1 MKLIHYAMV
10 AILLTLLVILLIATK
25 GLMIPFVISLFLFVI
40 LRNSTDG
47 IAQKVPSIVTNLKAR
62 SFIGFGI
69 SLALLIG
76 FLTIIYVV
84 INFSINSIVYEF
96 PKYEHILQTK
106 ISVTQNKLDLFTHQ
120 NEISQLMIGQGSA
133 IMNFLAKIRI
143 NEVIANTVSAI
154 PYEKVIAE
162 SSAILTNM
170 AKDGAMILVYLM
182 FLSLEYKHLISK
194 LAKTSRENPRKMKKI
209 TEILRR
215 INSDFITYI
224 RVKFIA
230 SFFTGLLSYGV
241 LVLFDVDFA
250 PFWGFM
256 LFLLNFIPTIG
267 SIVAVAMP
275 VILSM
280 VQFDSLGMVFGLA
293 SVLTAIQFLIGNFLE
308 PRYQG
313 KVLNLSP
320 LVILISLGIW
330 GKIWG
335 IIGMFLS
342 VPIMVGINI
351 VLSQFQST
359 RKFAEFLSASG
370 ELPDLINDYD
380 EEIDRKEIE
389 ASIQI

>member
-1 MKLIHYAMV
+1 MKITRYAMS
-10 AILLTLLVILLIATK
+10 ALLLTLIVILLVVTK

-40 LRNSTDG
+40 LRNSSYA
-47 IAQKVPSIVTNLKAR
+47 IAKRLPQQTIPHNVRKFIGLSISVSLLLGLLVAVYSIINYSLTSIV
-62 SFIGFGI
+62 S
-69 SLALLIG
+69 
-76 FLTIIYVV
+76 
-84 INFSINSIVYEF
+84 EF
-96 PKYEHILQTK
+96 PKYEQILQSK
-106 ISVTQNKLDLFTHQ
+106 ISITQDNLDSFTQ
-120 NEISQLMIGQGSA
+120 ENEASQLLIGQGSVVMA
-133 IMNFLAKIRI
+133 FLAEISI
-143 NEVIANTVSAI
+143 SEVISNALSAI
-154 PYEKVIAE
+154 PYEKILAE

-170 AKDGAMILVYLM
+170 AKDIAMILVYLM
-182 FLSLEYKHLISK
+182 FLSLESSHFKNK
-194 LAKTSRENPRKMKKI
+194 MAKFGRENPRKMK
-209 TEILRR
+209 TVHAILVR
-215 INSDFITYI
+215 INNDFITYI

-241 LVLFDVDFA
+241 LIAFGVDFA

-267 SIVAVAMP
+267 SIVAVMMP
-275 VILSM
+275 VLLSL
-280 VQFDSLGMVFGLA
+280 VQFDSFGLIA
-293 SVLTAIQFLIGNFLE
+293 GLAISLTGIQFLIGNFLE

-342 VPIMVGINI
+342 VPMMVGINI
-351 VLSQFQST
+351 VLSQFKST
-359 RKFAEFLSASG
+359 RMIASFLSASG
-370 ELPDLINDYD
+370 ELAPLIHDEN